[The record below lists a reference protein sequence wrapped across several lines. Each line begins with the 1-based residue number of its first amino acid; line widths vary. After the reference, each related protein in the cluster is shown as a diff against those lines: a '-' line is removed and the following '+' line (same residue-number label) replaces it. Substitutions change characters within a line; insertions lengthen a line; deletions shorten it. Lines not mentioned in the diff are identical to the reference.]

1 MYFLER
7 GFQWGKR
14 LMSYE
19 EATAEYNKQQRQPG
33 QAELQA
39 PEGVSESVS
48 AVVYDNE
55 SLYSYNDIFIDVR
68 TPNDE
73 KKGVITIFAG
83 GIYGMLIYWFF
94 MFSSVSIERF
104 VSGRQHNGE
113 LLTGSDYFSLTLF
126 PVTLLVILGIY
137 LKYTFRFFRLE
148 ALTARRIIVRFNRIT
163 RKVYLLRPKHL
174 GGILILDWEKTEV
187 LMDKS
192 MSELEGTGGFVV
204 LIWDKGDGV
213 DLQGTPTDHLEMTFV
228 GKPTR
233 NASELLAF
241 WEYIRRYMEDGPAAA
256 PAPKKLLSK
265 FPWPWLSFKA
275 AWGLDTRFFRHSGLW
290 VFVVINVLIL
300 PAILIHATG
309 HWLSLL
315 LCYEPRFPRAIEEAG
330 CSASTASAA
339 GGCQDSPR

>member
-7 GFQWGKR
+7 GFEWSKG

-19 EATAEYNKQQRQPG
+19 EATEELNKKQRQPG

-39 PEGVSESVS
+39 PEGVGESVS
-48 AVVYDNE
+48 KKAYDNG
-55 SLYSYNDIFIDVR
+55 SLYAYNDTFIDIR

-73 KKGVITIFAG
+73 KRGVITIFG
-83 GIYGMLIYWFF
+83 GYIYGMITYAFALALI
-94 MFSSVSIERF
+94 VSTERF
-104 VSGRQHNGE
+104 MSGHQHNGE
-113 LLTGSDYFSLTLF
+113 LLTGSDYFFLTLF
-126 PVTLLVILGIY
+126 PILWLVVLGIF

-148 ALTARRIIVRFNRIT
+148 SLTARRIIVRFNRIT
-163 RKVYLLRPKHL
+163 RKVYLLRPRHL
-174 GGILILDWEKTEV
+174 GGIRIMDWDKTEV
-187 LMDKS
+187 LLDKS
-192 MSELEGTGGFVV
+192 MSELEGTGGFII
-204 LIWDKGDGV
+204 LGWDRGDGV
-213 DLQGTPTDHLEMTFV
+213 DLQGTRTDNFEVTFV

-256 PAPKKLLSK
+256 PAPKKLLTK

-290 VFVVINVLIL
+290 VFVLINVLIL

-315 LCYEPRFPRAIEEAG
+315 LCYEPRFPRVIEEAG

-339 GGCQDSPR
+339 GRCQDSPR

>member
-7 GFQWGKR
+7 GFEWSKS

-19 EATAEYNKQQRQPG
+19 EATEELNKKQRQPG

-39 PEGVSESVS
+39 PEGVGESVS
-48 AVVYDNE
+48 AAVYDNE
-55 SLYSYNDIFIDVR
+55 SLYTYNDTHIDIR

-73 KKGVITIFAG
+73 KRGVITIFLG
-83 GIYGMLIYWFF
+83 SIYFMLFYTA
-94 MFSSVSIERF
+94 VS
-104 VSGRQHNGE
+104 
-113 LLTGSDYFSLTLF
+113 
-126 PVTLLVILGIY
+126 ILGISAAKFLTGLRNNGEALRGVDY
-137 LKYTFRFFRLE
+137 FFLILFSLLCLAFFGFFLKFTFRFFCLE
-148 ALTARRIIVRFNRIT
+148 SLTARRIIVRFNRIT

-174 GGILILDWEKTEV
+174 GGIRIMDWDKTEV
-187 LMDKS
+187 LLDKS
-192 MSELEGTGGFVV
+192 MSELEGTGGFVI
-204 LIWDKGDGV
+204 LGWDRGDGV
-213 DLQGTPTDHLEMTFV
+213 DLQGTRTDNFEVTFV

-256 PAPKKLLSK
+256 PAPKKLLTK

-275 AWGLDTRFFRHSGLW
+275 AWGLDTCFLRHTGLW
-290 VFVVINVLIL
+290 VFVVVNILIL

-315 LCYEPRFPRAIEEAG
+315 LCYEPRFPRVIEEAG
-330 CSASTASAA
+330 
-339 GGCQDSPR
+339 R

>member
-7 GFQWGKR
+7 GFQWSKT
-14 LMSYE
+14 LSTYE
-19 EATAEYNKQQRQPG
+19 EDREAYEKQQPQPG
-33 QAELQA
+33 QTELHA
-39 PEGVSESVS
+39 PEGVGDSISKNI
-48 AVVYDNE
+48 YDNN
-55 SLYSYNDIFIDVR
+55 SLYSYSEQHIDLR

-73 KKGVITIFAG
+73 KRGVITFFATC
-83 GIYGMLIYWFF
+83 IYGIIIHTL
-94 MFSSVSIERF
+94 VSTLSISIPDIT
-104 VSGRQHNGE
+104 SGYRNDGE
-113 LLTGSDYFSLTLF
+113 LLTGSDYFFLILF
-126 PVTLLVILGIY
+126 PILLIVLLTIF

-148 ALTARRIIVRFNRIT
+148 SFTARRIIVRFNRIT

-174 GGILILDWEKTEV
+174 GGIRIMDWDKTEI
-187 LMDKS
+187 LLDKK
-192 MSELEGTGGFVV
+192 MSELEGTGSF
-204 LIWDKGDGV
+204 LILVWDRGDGV
-213 DLQGTPTDHLEMTFV
+213 DLQGTPTDNLEVTFV

-275 AWGLDTRFFRHSGLW
+275 AWGLDTHFLRHSGLW
-290 VFVVINVLIL
+290 VFVAINVLLL

-315 LCYEPRFPRAIEEAG
+315 LCYEPRFPREIEEAG
-330 CSASTASAA
+330 
-339 GGCQDSPR
+339 R

>member
-7 GFQWGKR
+7 GFQWSKT
-14 LMSYE
+14 LSTYE
-19 EATAEYNKQQRQPG
+19 EDREAYEKQQPQPG
-33 QAELQA
+33 QTELHA
-39 PEGVSESVS
+39 PEGVGDSISKNI
-48 AVVYDNE
+48 YDNN
-55 SLYSYNDIFIDVR
+55 SLYSYSEQHIDLR

-73 KKGVITIFAG
+73 KRGVITFFATC
-83 GIYGMLIYWFF
+83 IYGIIIHTL
-94 MFSSVSIERF
+94 VSTLSISIPDIT
-104 VSGRQHNGE
+104 SGYRNDGE
-113 LLTGSDYFSLTLF
+113 LLTGSDYFFLILF
-126 PVTLLVILGIY
+126 PILLIVLLTIF

-148 ALTARRIIVRFNRIT
+148 SFTARRIIVRFNRIT

-174 GGILILDWEKTEV
+174 GGIRIMDWDKTEI
-187 LMDKS
+187 LLDKK
-192 MSELEGTGGFVV
+192 MSELEGTGSF
-204 LIWDKGDGV
+204 LILVWDRGDGV
-213 DLQGTPTDHLEMTFV
+213 DLQGTPTDNLEVTFV

-275 AWGLDTRFFRHSGLW
+275 AWGLDTHFLRHSGLW
-290 VFVVINVLIL
+290 IFVAINVLLL

-315 LCYEPRFPRAIEEAG
+315 LCYEPRFPREIEEAG
-330 CSASTASAA
+330 
-339 GGCQDSPR
+339 R